1 MYKMDAGA
9 RSQSART
16 FLEKNKSTLEQA
28 TMDEVRFSYCG
39 WFGWHS
45 VQVILV
51 ALRALRES
59 STDADAAH
67 FTSDKLEL
75 LAIDT
80 DMCLL
85 KTPAELHSYLQRLW

>member
-1 MYKMDAGA
+1 MDAGA

-16 FLEKNKSTLEQA
+16 FLEKNKSALEQA
-28 TMDEVRFSYCG
+28 TLDEVLFSNCE
-39 WFGWHS
+39 WFGWHL
-45 VQVILV
+45 VQAILI

-59 STDADAAH
+59 STDADTAH

-80 DMCLL
+80 EMCML
-85 KTPAELHSYLQRLW
+85 KTPAELDSYLQRLWRMA